1 MGALKYMKKKISVIS
16 LILLFFVS
24 TTGLP
29 FAVNF
34 CTMMDAPDADM
45 CEMHSEHK
53 TCEYEAHK
61 LSVNSEISKDNCC
74 KTELIDKSICDKYI
88 QVNNQNNIIIQ
99 HTVAVIDL
107 NFILDNNL
115 VVNPVK
121 YLNDASPPSLLNNH
135 IYLNNSILL
144 I

>member
-1 MGALKYMKKKISVIS
+1 MKKKISVIS
-16 LILLFFVS
+16 LILIFFVS

-29 FAVNF
+29 LTINI
-34 CTMMDAPDADM
+34 CSLMDTPEADM

-61 LSVNSEISKDNCC
+61 VSIKTEITKEDCC
-74 KTELIDKSICDKYI
+74 KTELIDKSICDKYLQI
-88 QVNNQNNIIIQ
+88 NNQNNNLN
-99 HTVAVIDL
+99 HNTVAVISDDFSL
-107 NFILDNNL
+107 NNGSLI
-115 VVNPVK
+115 NPVK
-121 YLNDASPPSLLNNH
+121 YFNDTSPPSLLNNH

>member
-1 MGALKYMKKKISVIS
+1 MKKKISVIS

-29 FAVNF
+29 LTVSI
-34 CTMMDAPDADM
+34 CSLMDTPQADL
-45 CEMHSEHK
+45 CEMHSKNK
-53 TCEYEAHK
+53 TCEYEAHRV
-61 LSVNSEISKDNCC
+61 SVNTELTKEDCC

-88 QVNNQNNIIIQ
+88 QANNQSNNLIQ
-99 HTVAVIDL
+99 HTVAVINNEFLVAD
-107 NFILDNNL
+107 NL

-121 YLNDASPPSLLNNH
+121 YFNDASPPSLLNNH
-135 IYLNNSILL
+135 IYLDNSILL

>member
-1 MGALKYMKKKISVIS
+1 MKKKISVIS
-16 LILLFFVS
+16 LVLLFFVS

-34 CTMMDAPDADM
+34 CTMMDTPEADM
-45 CEMHSEHK
+45 CEMHLEHK

-74 KTELIDKSICDKYI
+74 KTELIDKSVCDKYI
-88 QVNNQNNIIIQ
+88 QVNNQSNNLIQ
-99 HTVAVIDL
+99 HAVAVINNDFL
-107 NFILDNNL
+107 AADNL
-115 VVNPVK
+115 VVKPVK
-121 YLNDASPPSLLNNH
+121 YFNDASPPTLLNNH
-135 IYLNNSILL
+135 IYLDNSILL

>member
-1 MGALKYMKKKISVIS
+1 MKKKISVIS
-16 LILLFFVS
+16 LILLFFAS

-34 CTMMDAPDADM
+34 CTMMDTPDADM

-53 TCEYEAHK
+53 ICEYEAHK
-61 LSVNSEISKDNCC
+61 LYVNSEISKDNCC

-88 QVNNQNNIIIQ
+88 QVNNQNNNIVQ
-99 HTVAVIDL
+99 HTIAVIDDVFL
-107 NFILDNNL
+107 ADNNL

-121 YLNDASPPSLLNNH
+121 YLNNASPPTLLNNH
-135 IYLNNSILL
+135 IYLDNSILL